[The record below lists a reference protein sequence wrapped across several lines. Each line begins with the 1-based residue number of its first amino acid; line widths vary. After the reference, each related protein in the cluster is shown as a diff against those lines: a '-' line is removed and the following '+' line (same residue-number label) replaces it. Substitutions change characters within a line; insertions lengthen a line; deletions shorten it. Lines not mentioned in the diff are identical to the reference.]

1 MQFGDDNAIIQ
12 LKKIY
17 MIPMPSL
24 ACRGSRASLLQQ
36 EETICSPWRRQLA
49 GVRQHVQACSA
60 GGPLCQEKYLVHSSS
75 KPLVGRAAPV
85 VSSRLVGKWTN
96 SDVCSC
102 LPTYTHCWFRDLCPF
117 AEQWPLHFSFPGAD
131 RHPCKPLLLTALAA
145 TLA

>member
-1 MQFGDDNAIIQ
+1 MQFGDDNALIQ

-75 KPLVGRAAPV
+75 KPLVGRAVPV
-85 VSSRLVGKWTN
+85 VSFRPVGKWTN
-96 SDVCSC
+96 SDVCCAWSQ
-102 LPTYTHCWFRDLCPF
+102 LPAH
-117 AEQWPLHFSFPGAD
+117 LH
-131 RHPCKPLLLTALAA
+131 PLLVQRSVSFCRAVATALQ
-145 TLA
+145 LPWG